1 MILRK
6 SPKALM
12 NEFGMS
18 ASTYHRYCNELQAQ
32 EKAGV
37 VNKKVWSDAEYKK
50 MKEIIST
57 VFVYC

>member
-1 MILRK
+1 
-6 SPKALM
+6 M